1 MHVLVVDD
9 VSVTREVLRAVA
21 CSAIED
27 AVVSA
32 ASTLEDALTIARGTP
47 RLEVVLLDLG
57 LPGCTGIDALVR
69 FRSAFPALKVIV
81 VSADDTAD
89 VAAEAMQAGAIA
101 FVPKSGLR
109 AGVLAAIRQGG
120 MTGPLEQATASP
132 AIPSTLM
139 QP

>member
-9 VSVTREVLRAVA
+9 VAVTREVLRAVA
-21 CSAIED
+21 CSAIEE

-32 ASTLEDALTIARGTP
+32 ASTLEDAMTIARGMP

-69 FRSAFPALKVIV
+69 FRTAFPALKVIV
-81 VSADDTAD
+81 VSADDTPD
-89 VAAEAMQAGAIA
+89 LAAEAMQAGASA
-101 FVPKSGLR
+101 FVPKNGLR

-120 MTGPLEQATASP
+120 MTGPFEQASARPASP
-132 AIPSTLM
+132 ASA
-139 QP
+139 